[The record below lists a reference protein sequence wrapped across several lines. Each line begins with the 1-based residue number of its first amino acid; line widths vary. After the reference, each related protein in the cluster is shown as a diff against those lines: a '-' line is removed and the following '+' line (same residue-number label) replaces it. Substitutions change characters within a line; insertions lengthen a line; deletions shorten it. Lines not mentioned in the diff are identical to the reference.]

1 MNLSNKVYQH
11 RLNLPTINQSLTV
24 YFLWLKRIESNEVNV
39 SASNN
44 LDISYGIYTIERLPK
59 GSKRAPKWDLH
70 SIAKDKET
78 AESHARTLSVQPYYN
93 YIEVQEFRT
102 CPHTKSRSVHKI
114 KHFSRSYAQK
124 WIAIGCGILSILI
137 IVMLFL

>member
-1 MNLSNKVYQH
+1 MNTS
-11 RLNLPTINQSLTV
+11 S
-24 YFLWLKRIESNEVNV
+24 
-39 SASNN
+39 N

-78 AESHARTLSVQPYYN
+78 AESHAKTLSAQPYYT

-102 CPHTKSRSVHKI
+102 CPSTKNRSVQKI
-114 KHFSRSYAQK
+114 KHFSRLPSQK
-124 WIAIGCGILSILI
+124 WIAFGCGILSILI
-137 IVMLFL
+137 LVMLIL